1 MNKKISLG
9 VAVFLMALAS
19 AVTFVLGWI
28 FSNYRSDSLLNQPIT
43 VNNNMYKKIDEIND
57 IVRENYNGE
66 IDETYLLDFISEGFA
81 YGTGDTYANY
91 YSAKEYTELKDDLNG
106 KVVGIGI
113 SFVKDTEGYAKIISV
128 YSDSPAEISGL
139 AKGDQIVKIA
149 DFDVLTNYDNAINAV
164 KGDAGTTVKLVYRR
178 AGEDTEVE
186 ITRRKITVPSVES
199 QILEDNIAYIK
210 ITDFTSSTVDQFESA
225 VSSALSNKV
234 DGFIFDIR
242 NNGGGTMK
250 SVAQMLDMLVPEG
263 PVIKIVDK
271 TGEEKVVYTSDN
283 AEVSVPMAVLVNK
296 NTASAAELFAAALRD
311 YNKAKLVGSNTYGKG
326 VMQDIFP
333 LSDGS
338 AIKITTSKF
347 NPPVSENF
355 DGVGLKPDF
364 VVDLTAEQEKL
375 WYELDGSTDTQLI
388 KAISVVKALN
398 K

>member
-263 PVIKIVDK
+263 PVIKSVDK

>member
-234 DGFIFDIR
+234 DGIIFDIR

-263 PVIKIVDK
+263 PVIKSVDK